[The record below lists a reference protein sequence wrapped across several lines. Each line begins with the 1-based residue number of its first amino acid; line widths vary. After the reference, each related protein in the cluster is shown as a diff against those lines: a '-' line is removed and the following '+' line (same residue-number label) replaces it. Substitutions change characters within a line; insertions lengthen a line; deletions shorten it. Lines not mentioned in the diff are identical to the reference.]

1 MENSATLSTFQNNF
15 SDLKIDILG
24 VRLPKIE
31 IPDSYIEEYGAEDT
45 ADTSAFMTRLCREG
59 YKLKVKNKSQEY
71 VDRVK
76 REISI
81 IDEIGFTDYI
91 ILVWDVINFCKDKGI
106 PVGKGRGSA
115 AGSLVLYLLDV
126 TDIDPIE
133 NNLIFERF
141 ISKVR
146 AKSQI
151 VDGIRYIDGS
161 LAPDVDLDICTD
173 RRGEV
178 IDYLGQKYP
187 GRFCKL
193 PTISTLKTKQ
203 VVKDTCKIYRALSE
217 DDALSWTKQVE
228 VKYGIPHTIT
238 ETLQENEKFK
248 EFCNSEE
255 DGFLNCAL
263 TLENMMRQKGSHASA
278 FLVSYQEL
286 DDFLPCEIDQH
297 GELTSSWDMNYAQ
310 QESIKLDLLGLHGVT
325 LVDRIYKAC
334 ILDDGQLNGSEIKH
348 FMEKCGADFDKFD
361 PNDPEIYEKAHNN
374 PLPYGLFQIG
384 ADANF
389 RVFQQVKPMNWE
401 QLSAVIALARP
412 GALAYV
418 DDYCAN
424 EHKDLFGNEALQ
436 KILAPTHNV
445 PLYQEQLMRIAHEVF
460 GFTLEEAE
468 MLRRIVGKKKVK
480 DMAEWEPK
488 VYQAAENLGL
498 QKGLAE
504 FYWNLLN
511 ESANYSFNASHSYSY
526 SYLSALT
533 LYLKYNHPQEFYCEC
548 LRMAESKADSQD
560 HVAYIEAELKHFGI
574 KLLPPD
580 FLKSNESFAK
590 EGGDIR
596 FGFSCIKG
604 VSEKSLPNLQAFLG
618 TTKTNKFEV
627 FNAAQQAKL
636 NVGILS
642 ALVQAGMLNSV
653 GGNREKLVFEAQ
665 LWNLLTPKEQT
676 FCLTTGADYDYDLI
690 QMVRNI
696 LDWRTEDDKKVA
708 RATRPSTIKKRTE
721 KYREIYKQNASKPDL
736 AAWYYETKLLGY
748 SYSTT
753 LKEVFKNCQHQ
764 LTNIKTVKSLE
775 FDGAYFG
782 VYEVVDFFKGKT
794 KASGKRYI
802 KLVLRDENGSMD
814 AMFLGDKYENYLAKG
829 GENPKKGSVVLMQ
842 ARKDLSGDIS
852 WIEKLGIQDNKIYMK
867 LSDIK

>member
-1 MENSATLSTFQNNF
+1 MESSATHSTFLNNF
-15 SDLKIDILG
+15 EDLDIKILG
-24 VRLPKIE
+24 VRLPEIKIPE
-31 IPDSYIEEYGAEDT
+31 NYIEKYGKKDT
-45 ADTSAFMTRLCREG
+45 ADTLAFMKRLCNEG
-59 YKLKVKNKSQEY
+59 YKRKVENKSKEY
-71 VDRVK
+71 VDRVR
-76 REISI
+76 REIEI

-91 ILVWDVINFCKDKGI
+91 ILVWDVINFCNERDI

-126 TDIDPIE
+126 TDIDPIQ

-146 AKSQI
+146 AKSQV
-151 VDGIRYIDGS
+151 VDGVRYIDGS

-173 RRGEV
+173 RRDEV
-178 IDYLGQKYP
+178 IHYLGEKYP

-203 VVKDTCKIYRALSE
+203 VVKDACKIYRSLSE
-217 DDALSWTKQVE
+217 DDALFWTKQVQ

-238 ETLQENEKFK
+238 ETLEENQEFK
-248 EFCNSEE
+248 DFCNEGD
-255 DGFLNCAL
+255 DGFLECAL
-263 TLENMMRQKGSHASA
+263 TLEKMMRQKGSHASA
-278 FLVSYQEL
+278 FLVSYDNL
-286 DDFLPCEIDQH
+286 DDFLPCEMDQH

-310 QESIKLDLLGLHGVT
+310 KESIKLDLLGLHGVT
-325 LVDRIYKAC
+325 LVDRIRKSCLDEGQMSGADIESFVKA
-334 ILDDGQLNGSEIKH
+334 
-348 FMEKCGADFDKFD
+348 CGADLEKFD
-361 PNDPEIYEKAHNN
+361 PNDPKIYQVANGRN
-374 PLPYGLFQIG
+374 LPYGLFQIG

-389 RVFQQVKPMNWE
+389 RVFQQVKPKNWE

-424 EHKDLFGNEALQ
+424 KHDDLFNNEALQ

-480 DMAEWEPK
+480 EMAEWEPK

-498 QKGLAE
+498 DKGLAE

-548 LRMAESKADSQD
+548 LKMAENKSDSQE
-560 HVAYIEAELKHFGI
+560 HVAQIEAELKEFGI

-580 FLKSNESFAK
+580 FLKSSSSFVK

-596 FGFSCIKG
+596 YGFSCIKG
-604 VSEKSLPNLQAFLG
+604 VSEKSLPNLRAFLDIE
-618 TTKTNKFEV
+618 KTNKFEV

-696 LDWRTEDDKKVA
+696 KDWTNDDGKKVA
-708 RATRPSTIKKRTE
+708 AKTRPATIEKRSE
-721 KYREIYKQNASKPDL
+721 KYREIYKQNTEKSGLAS
-736 AAWYYETKLLGY
+736 WFYETKLLGY

-753 LKEVFKNCQHQ
+753 LKKVFAKAKYP
-764 LTNIKTVKSLE
+764 LTNIKTVKSFE
-775 FDGAYFG
+775 FSGGFYG
-782 VYEVVDFFKGKT
+782 VYEVADFIKGVSKG
-794 KASGKRYI
+794 SGQKYI
-802 KLVLRDENGSMD
+802 KLILRDENGTMD
-814 AMFLGDKYENYLAKG
+814 AMFFGEKYENYLSKG
-829 GENPKKGSVVLMQ
+829 GDNPKKGSIVSLQ
-842 ARKDLSGDIS
+842 ARKDDKGDIS
-852 WIEKLGIQDNKIYMK
+852 WIERLSIQDNKIYMK